1 MIVAMTGSSGL
12 IGTALRAR
20 LAERGDRCLRLVR
33 GAAAADGAAP
43 ATAAGRA
50 STIPWNP
57 DAGSL
62 DASRLE
68 GVDAVV
74 HLAGATIGRWPWT
87 AAHKER
93 VMSSR
98 ARGTALLASA
108 LARMARPP
116 RVLVST
122 SAIGYYGSRGDETLR
137 EDSPPGSG
145 FLAEVCREWEAATEP
160 ATSAGIRV
168 VRVRTGL
175 VLSGNGGLLAAMRLP
190 FSLGLGGVVGNGR
203 QWMSW
208 IAIDDLV
215 RVYERALDQDALS
228 GPVNAVAPNPVTNAE
243 FTKTLARVL
252 RRPAIAP
259 LPIFAARILLGREM
273 ADELL
278 LASARVEPA
287 RLLRAGFAFRHA
299 TLEGGLRTLLTPAG
313 AACPGGGGAPS

>member
-1 MIVAMTGSSGL
+1 MIVAMSGSSGL

-20 LAERGDRCLRLVR
+20 LAERGDRCVRLAR
-33 GAAAADGAAP
+33 GTAARDAAP
-43 ATAAGRA
+43 DERA
-50 STIPWNP
+50 IPWDP
-57 DAGSL
+57 DAGQL

-74 HLAGATIGRWPWT
+74 HLAGSPIARWPWN

-98 ARGTALLASA
+98 ARGTALIAGA
-108 LARMARPP
+108 LARVHRPP
-116 RVLVST
+116 RVLVSA

-145 FLAEVCREWEAATEP
+145 FLAEVCRAWEAATEP
-160 ATSAGIRV
+160 AAAAGIRV

-175 VLSGNGGLLAAMRLP
+175 VLSRDGGLLAAMRVP

-208 IAIDDLV
+208 IAIGDLV
-215 RVYERALDQDALS
+215 RAFEHALDREAVS

-243 FTKTLARVL
+243 FTKTLARAL
-252 RRPAIAP
+252 GRPAVLP
-259 LPIFAARILLGREM
+259 LPAFAARALLGREM
-273 ADELL
+273 AEDLL

-287 RLLRAGFAFRHA
+287 RLLTTGFAFRHA
-299 TLEGGLRTLLTPAG
+299 SLEDGLR
-313 AACPGGGGAPS
+313 AALSAPRPG